1 MKVKNLL
8 TISRN
13 GYKIGDNL
21 GINMNSPIQLKLNL
35 TPELQEL
42 LQSKA
47 SKFGVPLTQYVKHVL
62 MKDVE
67 NEEYPVHKASEET
80 EMAAKLALEEI
91 DRAVDATDFFKTLHN
106 ES

>member
-1 MKVKNLL
+1 
-8 TISRN
+8 
-13 GYKIGDNL
+13 
-21 GINMNSPIQLKLNL
+21 MNVPIQLKINL

-67 NEEYPVHKASEET
+67 NEDYPIYRASEAT
-80 EMAAKLALEEI
+80 EKAAQQAL
-91 DRAVDATDFFKTLHN
+91 DDLDNAVSSSDFFKSLRN
-106 ES
+106 EN

>member
-1 MKVKNLL
+1 
-8 TISRN
+8 
-13 GYKIGDNL
+13 
-21 GINMNSPIQLKLNL
+21 MNTPIQLKVNL

-67 NEEYPVHKASEET
+67 DEDYPIYRASEAT
-80 EMAAKLALEEI
+80 EKAAQQAL
-91 DRAVDATDFFKTLHN
+91 DDLDNAVSSSDFFKLLRN
-106 ES
+106 EN

>member
-1 MKVKNLL
+1 
-8 TISRN
+8 
-13 GYKIGDNL
+13 
-21 GINMNSPIQLKLNL
+21 MNSPIQLKVNL

-67 NEEYPVHKASEET
+67 DEDYPVYRASEET
-80 EMAAKLALEEI
+80 ERAAQQALDEL
-91 DRAVDATDFFKTLHN
+91 DKAVDATDFFKTLHN